1 VSSVDINEMYE
12 KLLQIYEVRHG
23 STAPR
28 ALLYY
33 RTNELVREG
42 KTREE
47 AIKKLYEEEGEL
59 TRAEKEKLKEPMR
72 ARTTNFWRYAVC

>member
-47 AIKKLYEEEGEL
+47 AIKIS
-59 TRAEKEKLKEPMR
+59 EKRKKRKKKQKRL
-72 ARTTNFWRYAVC
+72 